1 MSTILAPNDGAVA
14 TQDQQQFRA
23 FALDDNSR
31 KVIHQVIAEL
41 AIPNA
46 SIHRGGIREAT
57 RLLGEQRSPRL
68 LIVDLSGV
76 ELPLSAINE
85 LAEVCEPGVTLV
97 ATGEQN
103 DVGLFRDL
111 ITNGVSDYL
120 VKPIT
125 APLLRKSL
133 LHVMDSKTTSHQTER
148 RGRLIAVIG
157 SRGGVGTTM
166 LATNVGWSIAQRR
179 RRRVALIDLDLQ
191 QGTAALAL
199 DLEPAH
205 GLREA
210 LEHPERI
217 DGLFLERTMTRYSD
231 TFYVL
236 SGEEPISEPMSLDAK
251 WLSLLI
257 QEMRRKYH
265 YVIADAAHHVS
276 HAQQHIIQNANNI
289 LLVSDLS
296 VAGMR
301 DTLRHIAKIAIHN
314 ATCQVH
320 IVVNRVSGQIDGSIR
335 IREFETA
342 IGRPVDFIIPFDPRV
357 VAGSMNAGKPVAD
370 GRGKVPTTIQ
380 QIAEQVAGRPPS
392 TPAARR
398 FRLWPLTRR

>member
-1 MSTILAPNDGAVA
+1 MSAASAANDGAVA

-23 FALDDNSR
+23 FALDDSSR

-57 RLLGEQRSPRL
+57 QLLGAQRSPRL

-85 LAEVCEPGVTLV
+85 LAEVCEPGVTLI
-97 ATGEQN
+97 ATGDRN

-133 LHVMDSKTTSHQTER
+133 LHVMDSRSASHQSDR
-148 RGRLIAVIG
+148 RGRLIAVLG

-179 RRRVALIDLDLQ
+179 RRRVALLDLDLQ
-191 QGTAALAL
+191 QGTVALAL
-199 DLEPAH
+199 DLEPAR

-236 SGEEPISEPMSLDAK
+236 SGEEPISEPLSLDAT
-251 WLSLLI
+251 WLSLVI
-257 QEMRRKYH
+257 QEMRHKYH
-265 YVIADAAHHVS
+265 YVIADTARHVS
-276 HAQQHIIQNANNI
+276 HAQNYIIQNANNI

-301 DTLRHIAKIAIHN
+301 DTLRHIAKIATYN
-314 ATCQVH
+314 ATCQIH
-320 IVVNRVSGQIDGSIR
+320 IVANRVSSQLDSSIKSH
-335 IREFETA
+335 EFETA
-342 IGRPVDFIIPFDPRV
+342 IGRRVDFVIPFDPRV
-357 VAGSMNAGKPVAD
+357 VAGSMNAGKPAAD
-370 GRGKVPTTIQ
+370 GRGKIPTIIQ
-380 QIAEQVAGRPPS
+380 QIAEQVAGSPPS
-392 TPAARR
+392 TPAPRR
-398 FRLWPLTRR
+398 FRLWPITRR